1 MGATKPDT
9 REPLGVVA
17 MRVRMA
23 HGLTRQKL
31 ADMAG
36 VREED
41 VHLFEHNLP
50 LYLDGRRKIMKALWA
65 AKGNRQIYFLP
76 PDEVPSPLPR

>member
-1 MGATKPDT
+1 MRASTPNV
-9 REPLGVVA
+9 REPLGAVA
-17 MRVRMA
+17 MRVRVA
-23 HGLTRQKL
+23 QGLTRQRL

-41 VHLFEHNLP
+41 VHLFEDNLP

-65 AKGNRQIYFLP
+65 AKGTRRIYLLP
-76 PDEVPSPLPR
+76 PD